1 MLRHGNSR
9 VRMGLYL
16 LFFSRLV
23 LILKGDETAIFKL
36 YGAKVPMEY
45 LRGKNLDDN
54 IRNIAV
60 HVKKAAIICLMRQLN
75 VSFVI
80 CSFVYEDDSSNNS

>member
-1 MLRHGNSR
+1 MLRHGSSL
-9 VRMGLYL
+9 VRKGLYL

-23 LILKGDETAIFKL
+23 LTLKGDETAIFKL
-36 YGAKVPMEY
+36 YGAKLPKEY

-60 HVKKAAIICLMRQLN
+60 QV
-75 VSFVI
+75 
-80 CSFVYEDDSSNNS
+80 